1 MKKLYF
7 IFETKGSTD
16 GQNLRGRER
25 LKICCGRA
33 HFRAVDSG
41 AKLHTVTKWK
51 EFKMHNL

>member
-25 LKICCGRA
+25 LKICCGQA

-51 EFKMHNL
+51 EFKIHNL